1 MYSQR
6 THLQDLCDRLASSL
20 VLTWTLPQT
29 CPSCCS
35 CCCETRSLKYAVH
48 CSSSYSTLRGR
59 VYSGLSAQCAT
70 LNPKYMTHS
79 FDGSERQAAFIGA
92 LAYTVLLSALLL
104 SCSLGLCSLLL
115 ALCSL
120 LSALLLTWSLALC
133 SLLSALLLSCSLG
146 LCSLLLAL
154 CSLLSASCA
163 MLHAC
168 TLHHLPTSDPSLC
181 VDNALTVGSLLV
193 LLSSGSTGDGKF
205 TLQAGSDLFGCGC

>member
-120 LSALLLTWSLALC
+120 LSA
-133 SLLSALLLSCSLG
+133 
-146 LCSLLLAL
+146 
-154 CSLLSASCA
+154 SCA

-205 TLQAGSDLFGCGC
+205 TLQAGSDLFGCGS